1 MKEVIVENKVVDSP
15 SEISSSFN
23 TFFSEIAGKIKQNI
37 PSTSVKPESYL
48 EQNSDYEWSSYRF
61 SPEVTLKAIASLQ
74 TKTSLDIFDV
84 SSKVV
89 KYVANEIVDPLTYIF
104 NLCFLKGHMPSK
116 LKISR
121 TVPIF
126 KDGKRN
132 ELSNYRPISC
142 LPVFSKI
149 IEKIAALKLQEY
161 LKVHDILY
169 KFQFGFQ
176 SGKSAVH
183 PLLHLV
189 NYVAQAFNRDEYVVA
204 IFLDLKKA
212 FDLVDHSIL
221 LLKLEFIG
229 IKGNMLKW
237 FESYLKNRQQY
248 VMVNGTLS
256 PNLTEFNVS
265 VPQGSILGPILFL
278 IYINDMHKSNSL
290 LNSHFADDTSAVI
303 SGKRI
308 EDLVPF
314 VNKEMQKIGTWLR
327 ANKLAINTSKTK
339 VMIFHP
345 KGKNVPE
352 TNFVFNDHDLHDVA
366 VDRIYPIERITN
378 QSLPHPG
385 YKLLGVF
392 LDENLTFDYQT
403 KCILKKV
410 SKAQFSLRTAKNVLS
425 TKALRSLYYGLIH
438 PHFLYCLLVV
448 SCTSSRNLNA
458 LALKQKQCIRFI
470 SNAKYN
476 AHTAPLFSELRI
488 LPLPDLI
495 SQHIY
500 SFMHSI
506 EYYYNELHFQDIFQR
521 NSEVGTQNVVLRN
534 SNDFYLPRI
543 RLEFL
548 KRFPFYKF
556 PFFWNSAMSEIRCI
570 QDKKEFVQNL
580 KTVFFNSLDNFEC
593 TRLFC
598 YICSNT

>member
-1 MKEVIVENKVVDSP
+1 MFP
-15 SEISSSFN
+15 
-23 TFFSEIAGKIKQNI
+23 
-37 PSTSVKPESYL
+37 
-48 EQNSDYEWSSYRF
+48 
-61 SPEVTLKAIASLQ
+61 
-74 TKTSLDIFDV
+74 
-84 SSKVV
+84 
-89 KYVANEIVDPLTYIF
+89 
-104 NLCFLKGHMPSK
+104 
-116 LKISR
+116 
-121 TVPIF
+121 
-126 KDGKRN
+126 
-132 ELSNYRPISC
+132 C
-142 LPVFSKI
+142 LLL

-556 PFFWNSAMSEIRCI
+556 PFFWNSATSEIRCI